1 MGIKPVTALP
11 SASDFNV
18 YNTLDEM
25 AACKNFLGKTIA
37 EAEQMLSKL
46 PDYHYAD
53 FAYMGPKA
61 FEFYMQAAI
70 NCVKVATDDAV
81 IGAMH
86 TAISMRVDAKD
97 LTLGTER
104 VLEMIDYI
112 IEHFDQFKGEDDLY
126 MGRVDLKAAY
136 IQLRDQIRAQS
147 PVLS

>member
-1 MGIKPVTALP
+1 VTALP

-25 AACKNFLGKTIA
+25 GACKNFLGKTIA
-37 EAEQMLSKL
+37 EAEQILSKL

-70 NCVKVATDDAV
+70 NCVKAAADDAV

-86 TAISMRVDAKD
+86 TAISMRVDMKD

-112 IEHFDQFKGEDDLY
+112 IEHFDQFKGEDDLC
-126 MGRVDLKAAY
+126 MGRVDLRAAHRPLHE
-136 IQLRDQIRAQS
+136 QLVVQS
-147 PVLS
+147 REHECG